1 MRGVTIQL
9 LVMIN
14 YSVDY
19 IVYTS
24 GHRHHHAGTQ
34 THIFPTANGNS
45 SPGEHFPIFAPPM
58 LPYNGNNLPFAF
70 MSIVGNADDNH
81 IYTTSG
87 TKDVEAGS
95 SNIVITVVYAP
106 VGGSGPGTPGVW
118 VDAFNVDIGQFSD
131 SDFMQVYTNN
141 VLDAAKTATAN
152 NDGVVSSATAEDMRS
167 LTNVDGVP
175 FLKWEKIA
183 NPNTDISVIDYNLQV
198 REGGLVFAFYQTP
211 KKPHVNPPN
220 DVGKEVWVV
229 VSAGVMSDGGGY
241 VISPNGKIHH
251 VGPWG
256 PVMDQML
263 NTVVRSEA
271 RVRIT
276 AAQSKEVQ
284 QVAVQQ
290 IENIRKAMH

>member
-1 MRGVTIQL
+1 
-9 LVMIN
+9 MIN
-14 YSVDY
+14 YTVDY

-34 THIFPTANGNS
+34 THIIPQANGNS

-87 TKDVEAGS
+87 TKDVKAGS

-131 SDFMQVYTNN
+131 SDFMQVYSNAI
-141 VLDAAKTATAN
+141 LDTAKTAMAN
-152 NDGVVSSATAEDMRS
+152 NDGVVNSVTAEDMRS
-167 LTNVDGVP
+167 LTQVDGVP

-183 NPNTDISVIDYNLQV
+183 NPNADTATIDYNLKV
-198 REGGLVFAFYQTP
+198 NESGLVFAFYQTP
-211 KKPHVNPPN
+211 KKPNVKPPHAQ
-220 DVGKEVWVV
+220 GQEVWVY
-229 VSAGVMSDGGGY
+229 VSPSVMSDGGGI
-241 VISPNGKIHH
+241 VIGSDGVLHH

-263 NTVVRSEA
+263 NTVVRTEA
-271 RVRIT
+271 RVHVSAT
-276 AAQSKEVQ
+276 QHKEALQAVIRHMEVVQ
-284 QVAVQQ
+284 KNA
-290 IENIRKAMH
+290 H